1 MNPHLGGVG
10 SMGRS
15 LSYIAGGVTLLVVG
29 LVLGVVITTSTNL
42 APTSVAQDAGSSVS
56 SGSSVASLAVGRSPF
71 AAVADEVLPAVV
83 SVDTKRT
90 VRRSADPFGDM
101 FREFFGEPRR
111 RQNEEE
117 NYREYEV
124 PGSGSGFI
132 FDEAGYVMTNNHVV
146 RGATEIEVT
155 LWDGREFEATIV
167 GQDPNT
173 DIAVIKIEDGDL
185 PVLRLGDSDKIR
197 VGDWAIAVGNPL
209 ELEGTVTVGV
219 VSAKGRVDLNI
230 QGGAPLYQD
239 FIQTDAS
246 INFGNSGGPLV
257 NIEGEV
263 IGINSA
269 INAQANGI
277 GFAIPINLAKEV
289 SDALIAEGKVVR
301 GFLGVRP
308 QEITRELAEAYDL
321 GGTEGVLIA
330 GVEDGTPA
338 AEAGIEA
345 GDVITEFDGTEITS
359 VAQFRRVVA
368 GVAPGEEVSVEVVR
382 DGRTR
387 DLSAVLTERSDTFVA
402 AEEEEDEEETR
413 WFGLEVV
420 ELDDPTISDLEIP
433 AEDGVFVIDVES
445 GSPAD
450 DGGIVPGDVIRKI
463 GDRTVEDLDDYREVM
478 RGLEGREKAISVMIQ
493 RGEYTQFVAIKPE

>member
-1 MNPHLGGVG
+1 M
-10 SMGRS
+10 
-15 LSYIAGGVTLLVVG
+15 AGGITLVVVG
-29 LVLGVVITTSTNL
+29 LVLGVFITASTNL
-42 APTSVAQDAGSSVS
+42 APTSVAQEGATSVS
-56 SGSSVASLAVGRSPF
+56 SRSSVATLAVGSSPF
-71 AAVADEVLPAVV
+71 AAVAEEVLPAVV

-90 VRRSADPFGDM
+90 VRRSTDPFGDM
-101 FREFFGEPRR
+101 FREFFGDPRR

-132 FDEAGYVMTNNHVV
+132 FDSAGYVMTNNHVV
-146 RGATEIEVT
+146 RGADEIEVT
-155 LWDGREFEATIV
+155 LSDGREFEATIV

-173 DIAVIKIEDGDL
+173 DIAVIKIEGDDL
-185 PVLRLGDSDKIR
+185 PSLRFGDSDKIR

-257 NIEGEV
+257 NIEAEV

-308 QEITRELAEAYDL
+308 QEITHELAEAYDL

-330 GVEDGTPA
+330 SVEDGTPA
-338 AEAGIEA
+338 DEAGIEA

-368 GVAPGEEVSVEVVR
+368 GVPPGEEVDVEIVR
-382 DGRTR
+382 DGRSSVVT
-387 DLSAVLTERSDTFVA
+387 AELTERDDTFVA
-402 AEEEEDEEETR
+402 AEEEPSEEETR

-420 ELDDPTISDLEIP
+420 DLDNQTISDIEIV
-433 AEDGVFVIDVES
+433 ADEGVFVIDVES

-450 DGGIVPGDVIRKI
+450 DAGIVPGDVVRRI
-463 GDRTVEDLDDYREVM
+463 GDRAVEDLGDYREIM
-478 RGLEGREKAISVMIQ
+478 KGLEGREKAISVMIQ